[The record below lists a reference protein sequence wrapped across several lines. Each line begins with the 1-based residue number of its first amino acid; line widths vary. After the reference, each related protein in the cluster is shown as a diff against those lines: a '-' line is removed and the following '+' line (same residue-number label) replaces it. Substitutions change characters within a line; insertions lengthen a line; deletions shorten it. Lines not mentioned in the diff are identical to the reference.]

1 MQQWKKLGQI
11 LVEKGLL
18 TPISVSRLLV
28 LSKRQKKRFGW
39 TLEDLGVVTGDE
51 LAGALAEQYGL
62 RQVSKLVNYSYTQE
76 VLNTMTLEFA
86 LENLIFPLKFEGEK
100 LVLAIADPTDVT
112 VAKNFAANNEYKIEL
127 CVACRKDIHDAI
139 SKFYL
144 QKEINDLQVNS
155 VLVVDDD
162 ALIQT
167 VLRDV
172 LTKHGFRVII
182 AKDGIEGFKEVIAN
196 RPQVVLVDKIMP
208 KFDGFSMLKSIKAIP
223 ETRSIPIILIS
234 DKLSNE
240 EEENVFNMGF
250 FDYIPKPIK
259 DITLISR
266 VKRAINYYD
275 QMLGISPE

>member
-18 TPISVSRLLV
+18 APISVPRLLV
-28 LSKRQKKRFGW
+28 LSNRQKKRFGW

-51 LAGALAEQYGL
+51 LAGALAEQFGL
-62 RQVSKLVNYSYTQE
+62 KQVSGLVNYSYSQE
-76 VLNTMTLEFA
+76 TLNTITQEFA
-86 LENLIFPLKFEGEK
+86 LENSIFPLKLEGKK
-100 LVLAIADPTDVT
+100 LLLAIADPTELT
-112 VAKNFAANNEYKIEL
+112 VINNFAANNEFLIEY
-127 CVACRKDIHDAI
+127 CVASRNEIHKAI
-139 SKFYL
+139 CKFYL
-144 QKEINDLQVNS
+144 QKQMQDSQDKS

-162 ALIQT
+162 ALIQA

-172 LTKHGFRVII
+172 LTTHGFRVII
-182 AKDGIEGFKEVIAN
+182 ANDGIEGFKEVIAS

-240 EEENVFNMGF
+240 EEANVFNMGF
-250 FDYIPKPIK
+250 FDYISKPIK
-259 DITLISR
+259 DITLVSR
-266 VKRAINYYD
+266 VKRAISYYD
-275 QMLGISPE
+275 QVLGISAE